1 MNLLLFDLQVVVE
14 EAVSGVAVEMAA
26 VEVEE
31 DSAAEEAV
39 VEEGLGVVEDA
50 VAAGDAAVVEV
61 VG

>member
-14 EAVSGVAVEMAA
+14 AAVSGVAVEMAA

-31 DSAAEEAV
+31 DSAAEE
-39 VEEGLGVVEDA
+39 GLVVVEDA
-50 VAAGDAAVVEV
+50 VAAGDAVVVEV

>member
-1 MNLLLFDLQVVVE
+1 ME
-14 EAVSGVAVEMAA
+14 AAVSGVAVEMAA

-39 VEEGLGVVEDA
+39 VEEGLGAVEDA
-50 VAAGDAAVVEV
+50 VAAGDVVVEV